1 MGLLM
6 DQPRTS
12 DPTLAI
18 AVTGIGIRCAGSET
32 AVQFWQNVND
42 GRGAVGE
49 VVGLDIGDSPCRIG
63 GQIASVPATG
73 VGHPSNRPLQ
83 LLVGVATEA
92 LSDSGRDLEDLDPTR
107 VGIVLGQ
114 CQGSLSEDLSTDF
127 MHSLGDDLA
136 AHLGV
141 LGPRTVISTACTA
154 GAAAVALAG
163 ERIADGQLDLV
174 LAGGIDVLS
183 GFTWHGFSSLQSLS
197 SAGCAA
203 YSRSDGLVLGEGACI
218 LVLEPWDRVVAQGRK
233 PLAQLLGWGFSA
245 DAHHI
250 TAPDASGR
258 GALLAMQRAAQRA
271 DIGLDSVDYVCGHG
285 TGTQAN
291 DEMEVKALR
300 LAFGDRAP
308 SVPLSS
314 IKPMIGHTLGAAGAI
329 EAAASILA
337 LRDGCLPP
345 TINFESDKPSDLN
358 FVPNTSRSASLRVV
372 MSNNYAFGGNNSS
385 LVFGDGDG
393 SSHRSR
399 PSGARH
405 EICVTGIGL
414 MGSVGSGYADW
425 TQALFEGRTG
435 VGPWERIDPGDT
447 GVTIGAEMPELSPRG
462 VTTPS
467 EWRHLDPLS
476 RLALTVARQA
486 WTDAGLR
493 LTPAQRE
500 NFAVIYGSGTGPVS
514 AIRRFQLSVAQGEP
528 SPMQFPNTVYT
539 AAPGH
544 VCKALALHGPTTTFT
559 SGGVAGIH
567 ALEYAMALIA
577 RGDVSQAIV
586 IAADELSEWHLAAR
600 GEQRGYLALDRAVPF
615 QRGSSGVNLGAAGV
629 AYVLEAAE
637 VAARRDAGCYGRL
650 RSCVTGG
657 DANASMLPDPR
668 GSTWTSV
675 VRQSLAQAGI
685 GPQDVGYVACAAN
698 GVNEL
703 DSLETGVISRVFGR
717 DVAVSASKAMTG
729 ETLGASGAVSLAA
742 ALAALRAQAAPPTA
756 GLTDPVGANRVRH
769 VMTSPTPFAAE
780 FAVANAFSLGGN
792 YGSVVVQR

>member
-1 MGLLM
+1 M
-6 DQPRTS
+6 
-12 DPTLAI
+12 
-18 AVTGIGIRCAGSET
+18 AVTSEEPQVSAPPRAVAVSGIGIRCAGSDNAAE
-32 AVQFWQNVND
+32 FWQNVSD

-49 VVGLDIGDSPCRIG
+49 IVGVDIGDSLCRVG
-63 GQIASVPATG
+63 GQIATVPGTG
-73 VGHPSNRPLQ
+73 VGDPSDRLLQ
-83 LLVGVATEA
+83 LLVGVTTEA
-92 LSDSGRDLEDLDPTR
+92 LVNAGRVLADLDPR
-107 VGIVLGQ
+107 RIGIVLGQ

-127 MHSLGDDLA
+127 MHALGDDLA
-136 AHLGV
+136 AHLGI

-163 ERIADGQLDLV
+163 EWIADGQLDLV

-197 SAGCAA
+197 PTGCAA
-203 YSRSDGLVLGEGACI
+203 YSRSDGLVLGEGAGI
-218 LVLEPWDRVVAQGRK
+218 LVLEPLDDVRATGRT
-233 PLAQLLGWGFSA
+233 PAAEMLGWGFSA

-258 GALLAMQRAAQRA
+258 GALLAMQRAARRA
-271 DIGLDSVDYVCGHG
+271 GIDLESVDYVCGHG

-329 EAAASILA
+329 EAAASIFA
-337 LRDGCLPP
+337 LRDGRLPP
-345 TINFESDKPSDLN
+345 TLNFDSDTASDLN
-358 FVPNTSRSASLRVV
+358 FVPNASRSAALRVV

-385 LVFGDGDG
+385 LIFGDAA
-393 SSHRSR
+393 
-399 PSGARH
+399 GAAH
-405 EICVTGIGL
+405 EPLPRGEEHEVWVTGIGAL
-414 MGSVGSGYADW
+414 GSVGSGYKAW
-425 TQALFEGRTG
+425 VEALFEGRTG
-435 VGPWERIDPGDT
+435 VAPWVRIDPGDSGAT
-447 GVTIGAEMPELSPRG
+447 VGAEMPELSPRG

-486 WTDAGLR
+486 WSDARLR

-514 AIRRFQLSVAQGEP
+514 AIRRFQESVAQGEP
-528 SPMQFPNTVYT
+528 SPMHFPNTVYT

-544 VCKALALHGPTTTFT
+544 ICKAFALHGPTTTFT
-559 SGGVAGIH
+559 SGGVAGVH
-567 ALEYAMALIA
+567 ALEYAMSLIA
-577 RGDVSQAIV
+577 RGEISQALV

-600 GEQRGYLALDRAVPF
+600 GEQSGYLACGRAVPF
-615 QRGSSGVNLGAAGV
+615 QRNGSGVNLGAAGV
-629 AYVLEAAE
+629 AFVLESAD
-637 VAARRDAGCYGRL
+637 VAGQRNARRHGRL
-650 RSCVTGG
+650 RSCATGG
-657 DANASMLPDPR
+657 DATTSILPDPR

-675 VRQSLAQAGI
+675 LRSSIERSGI
-685 GPQDVGYVACAAN
+685 SPQDVGYVSCAAN

-717 DVAVSASKAMTG
+717 DMPASASKGITG
-729 ETLGASGAVSLAA
+729 ETLGVSGAVSLLT
-742 ALAALRAQAAPPTA
+742 ALAALEARAAPPTA
-756 GLTDPVGANRVRH
+756 GLSDPVGGGRVRH
-769 VMTSPTPFAAE
+769 VIGDPAPFEAE